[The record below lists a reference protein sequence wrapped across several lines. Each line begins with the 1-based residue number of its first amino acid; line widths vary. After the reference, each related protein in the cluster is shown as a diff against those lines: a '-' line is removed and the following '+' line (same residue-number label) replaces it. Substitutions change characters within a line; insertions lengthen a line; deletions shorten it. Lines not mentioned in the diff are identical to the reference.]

1 MPSNPLPLDVITG
14 TLSDGVESI
23 SESSRRW
30 MPSWLAPSELKT
42 RFSAGRF
49 THAFEWRSRKE
60 ESGFEGRFLTVG
72 QGHREARL
80 LDGKI

>member
-1 MPSNPLPLDVITG
+1 
-14 TLSDGVESI
+14 
-23 SESSRRW
+23 

-80 LDGKI
+80 PDGKI